1 MNSYD
6 IKQLRTAVSEYTKR
20 STYLGV
26 AVFLIDSTIYIL
38 AIAGVIFLEALTLKV
53 LCSII
58 IGLKISTLFVIAHDA
73 AHSSLTNNT
82 MLNKVIAKTGDFAH
96 TD

>member
-38 AIAGVIFLEALTLKV
+38 
-53 LCSII
+53 
-58 IGLKISTLFVIAHDA
+58 
-73 AHSSLTNNT
+73 
-82 MLNKVIAKTGDFAH
+82 
-96 TD
+96 